1 MFRPPRLNRFLK
13 NGDTEGRT
21 SSCSQGSKA
30 AWLTKDVRQKN
41 MATISYQPFDDL
53 ISFLRADGLNQQADL
68 LDYLIHKV
76 AWTTGS
82 ELIGELGQKI
92 KEIKKND
99 LNHLSAETKKNM
111 DEGMD
116 MVKVVWPDFPEN

>member
-1 MFRPPRLNRFLK
+1 MQSSQPWSRLTLN
-13 NGDTEGRT
+13 
-21 SSCSQGSKA
+21 
-30 AWLTKDVRQKN
+30 VRQKN
-41 MATISYQPFDDL
+41 IATISYQPFDDL
-53 ISFLRADGLNQQADL
+53 IGSLRADGLNQQADL

-76 AWTTGS
+76 AWTTSS

-92 KEIKKND
+92 KEITKND